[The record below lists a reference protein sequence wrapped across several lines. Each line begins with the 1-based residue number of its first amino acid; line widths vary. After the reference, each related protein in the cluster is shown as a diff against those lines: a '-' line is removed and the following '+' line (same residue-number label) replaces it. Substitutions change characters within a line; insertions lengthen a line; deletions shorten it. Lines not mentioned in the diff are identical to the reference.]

1 MTINKMDY
9 IKHESKKVPLTALS
23 VKSTPRKE
31 SVYIPT
37 APIGYKKE
45 DPTLS
50 PALFTIIS
58 GGEKREKDYFKLLIK
73 GELFPR
79 VKVIFIDRNAHGE
92 TGLDPQKLLYEAIKR
107 KVHTKMK
114 KSYDEGDKYY
124 LVTDVDHFSNDLRK
138 IHPICKMQK
147 LHLIISNPCF
157 EVWLYYSEWS
167 TKPDFV
173 KPENTLKTSHAFKH
187 FLDEKKKGGID
198 PRKAIYKIEENIRNA
213 KDNFKMED
221 DVLPAFLSTNMFE
234 LMERMLPLFKAE
246 LTTFLAEKKKGRRII
261 Q

>member
-1 MTINKMDY
+1 MDY
-9 IKHESKKVPLTALS
+9 IKNESKKVPLTVSS
-23 VKSTPRKE
+23 VKHTQRKE
-31 SVYIPT
+31 SVRIPA
-37 APIGYKKE
+37 APTGYRKE
-45 DPTLS
+45 EPTLS

-107 KVHTKMK
+107 KVRTKIE
-114 KSYDEGDKYY
+114 KSYDEEDKYY
-124 LVTDVDHFSNDLRK
+124 LISDVDHFSNDLRK
-138 IHPICKMQK
+138 IHPICNMQK

-157 EVWLYYSEWS
+157 EVWLYYSEWP

-173 KPENTLKTSHAFKH
+173 KPENPLEVSHTFKH

-198 PRKAIYKIEENIRNA
+198 PRKAIYKVEENIRNA